1 MNGERFFA
9 IVDNKKFLR
18 GLKDEDVAAA
28 IHVSMN
34 TYHKRKMNPGS
45 FTIREIYSIMKYLE
59 FTKTEMAEAL
69 IE

>member
-1 MNGERFFA
+1 MNEERFFA
-9 IVDNKKFLR
+9 IVNNKKFLR
-18 GLKDEDVAAA
+18 GLRDEDVAAA
-28 IHVSMN
+28 IHVSEN
-34 TYHKRKMNPGS
+34 TYRKRRTDPGS